1 VYLAAVMAAHAQRGL
16 PAFAIYGRDVQDL
29 DDEPIPEDVRAK
41 ILLFADAA
49 LAAGT
54 MRGKSYLSIGG
65 VSMGI
70 AGSFLD
76 PLVYQKTFGMR
87 AEWVD
92 QVEIERRIAREIYD
106 PEEYTRALAWVREHC
121 KEGMDENPPET
132 AHTREQKDAEW
143 ERVVKTTL
151 ICRDLLVGN
160 PKLAS
165 RVWGEEALGHNAL
178 IGGIQGQRQWTDHFP
193 NHDFTE
199 AMLCS
204 SFDWNGI
211 REPFVFATEN
221 DNLNAMSMLMG
232 HLLSRR
238 AAVFADVRTYWSP
251 EAIRRVTGWK
261 PKGAAEGGMIHM
273 INSGAA
279 SLDGCGMSQ
288 GPRGEGTMKPW
299 WDMTTLD
306 VDACLRATE
315 WCPADLGYFRGGG
328 FSSRYVTTA
337 EMPMTMIRLNVVEGV
352 GPVLQIAEG
361 QSASVPAKVTEILHK
376 RTNYTWPTT
385 WFVPRTGGSK
395 AFRDVYSVMSA
406 WGANHC
412 ALAYGHIGDKLLTLC
427 SMLRIPVALHNVPAE
442 RVFRPH
448 AWTAFGTSEPE
459 SADYRA
465 CAAYGPLYR

>member
-1 VYLAAVMAAHAQRGL
+1 
-16 PAFAIYGRDVQDL
+16 
-29 DDEPIPEDVRAK
+29 
-41 ILLFADAA
+41 
-49 LAAGT
+49 

-165 RVWGEEALGHNAL
+165 RGWGEEALGHNAL

-279 SLDGCGMSQ
+279 SLDG
-288 GPRGEGTMKPW
+288 
-299 WDMTTLD
+299 
-306 VDACLRATE
+306 
-315 WCPADLGYFRGGG
+315 
-328 FSSRYVTTA
+328 
-337 EMPMTMIRLNVVEGV
+337 
-352 GPVLQIAEG
+352 
-361 QSASVPAKVTEILHK
+361 
-376 RTNYTWPTT
+376 
-385 WFVPRTGGSK
+385 
-395 AFRDVYSVMSA
+395 
-406 WGANHC
+406 
-412 ALAYGHIGDKLLTLC
+412 
-427 SMLRIPVALHNVPAE
+427 
-442 RVFRPH
+442 
-448 AWTAFGTSEPE
+448 
-459 SADYRA
+459 
-465 CAAYGPLYR
+465 AA